1 MGFVSLPK
9 WLWGCFKMEALIF
22 CFFFL
27 STIVSGIMVV
37 SALNPVLSVFWLV
50 LVFVNSAVFFL

>member
-9 WLWGCFKMEALIF
+9 WLWGCFKMEALIYL
-22 CFFFL
+22 FFL
-27 STIVSGIMVV
+27 STVVSGIMVV